1 MTKTFT
7 PDDILRYL
15 YKETSEEENQK
26 LEAALLC
33 DANLLDTY
41 LSMAST
47 IALLDGVKG
56 TPSKNTIDGILEYSQ
71 SVDSTTICQ

>member
-15 YKETSEEENQK
+15 YKETSKEENQQ
-26 LEAALLC
+26 LEEALLC
-33 DANLLDTY
+33 DADLLDTY

-47 IALLDGVKG
+47 MALLDGVSG
-56 TPSKNTIDGILEYSQ
+56 TPSKRTIDGILEYSQ
-71 SVDSTTICQ
+71 SIDSTICH

>member
-15 YKETSEEENQK
+15 YKETSEEENQQ
-26 LEAALLC
+26 LEEALLC
-33 DANLLDTY
+33 DADLLDTY

-47 IALLDGVKG
+47 MALLDGVNV
-56 TPSKNTIDGILEYSQ
+56 TPSKRTIDGILEYSQ
-71 SVDSTTICQ
+71 SIDSTTICH